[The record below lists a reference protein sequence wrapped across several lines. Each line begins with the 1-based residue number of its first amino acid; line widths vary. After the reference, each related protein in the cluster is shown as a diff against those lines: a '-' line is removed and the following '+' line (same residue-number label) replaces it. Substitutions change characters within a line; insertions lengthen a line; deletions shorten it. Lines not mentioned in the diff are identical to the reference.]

1 MQNINLAELSDA
13 DLAALASM
21 CIDEQSRRSVKAQAA
36 EAAKAAA
43 EQFSEAVQGE
53 SAIKVS
59 DIPAEDAIGPG
70 QRIID
75 VDGAEWEN
83 TSSTWLSPHVAGPG
97 TYSLGWTRV
106 GGDAVDANTIPV
118 WDPNGH
124 EYKAGDQVSY
134 NGVAYTVVQDHE
146 SQAGWTPDVV
156 AALYTVA

>member
-1 MQNINLAELSDA
+1 MQNINLAELSDT

-59 DIPAEDAIGPG
+59 DIPVEDAIGPG
-70 QRIID
+70 QRIIE

-97 TYSLGWTRV
+97 TYPLGWKKV
-106 GGDAVDANTIPV
+106 GADAV
-118 WDPNGH
+118 
-124 EYKAGDQVSY
+124 S
-134 NGVAYTVVQDHE
+134 
-146 SQAGWTPDVV
+146 
-156 AALYTVA
+156 